1 MLTTENINH
10 LLGIKES
17 YQASDKLM
25 SILFDKAKR
34 EKLFLEF
41 LKLETDV
48 SYDWFHIYFQDEHAD
63 RRKHM
68 QDFTPNE
75 LSDVVS
81 KLTGESHNTLDIAA
95 GTGGMTIRKWWED
108 CLREGPFV
116 YFPSNHLYQCEEL
129 SDRAIPFLLFNL
141 LIRGMN
147 ATVVHGD
154 VLSRE
159 VKQVYFIQNEHNDHL
174 LFSSLNVFPHN
185 ETICNEF
192 NVHKWLEVEMNHIE
206 SSEMPDHLNFEEE
219 QS

>member
-25 SILFDKAKR
+25 SILFDKEMR

-41 LKLETDV
+41 LKLESDV
-48 SYDWFHIYFQDEHAD
+48 SYDWFHTYFQDEHAD

-68 QDFTPNE
+68 QDFTPNA

-81 KLTGESHNTLDIAA
+81 KLTGESQNTLDIAA

-116 YFPSNHLYQCEEL
+116 YSPSNHLYQCEEL

-174 LFSSLNVFPHN
+174 LFSSLNVFPHSKKVG
-185 ETICNEF
+185 NEF
-192 NVHKWLEVEMNHIE
+192 NVHTWLEAELNHIE
-206 SSEMPDHLNFEEE
+206 SSEMPNHYFTR
-219 QS
+219 